1 MRGITWLGVGLL
13 GLAASAHAQP
23 SAAPDMPG
31 KLVIRP
37 RPITSVTA
45 LPVVPDM
52 PGKLVIRPKGWPVP
66 GGGTPSAVGPLASV
80 LVGAPPAATPPA
92 ATPVDNPE
100 DGRIRLETWDVV
112 FLRGMKAGHFH
123 VVVRDYQRD
132 GKPLVYATKMSR
144 LTVARFGQPA
154 DLWGEEATME
164 TPAGEVLT
172 TRFTQGLGRNQELT
186 LEGTVTG
193 KSLAVQIKGALN
205 DSVTVPFPEGVVG
218 VAGEAGL
225 FAAKKPKPGDTF
237 EYKGYLPLINQV
249 VTYTAAAKNEEDL
262 AVYEG
267 QKPRRV
273 LRIAMSAAPVLKY
286 KHPPATVWVDAVT
299 FEPVRLD
306 TNVPSLGGKVTVL
319 RTTKEYATRPA
330 AQIPELNEVQ
340 SIVLDRAVPNV
351 HQLDRL
357 QLRMTLGDD
366 LKPAD
371 AVAQDARQTLTNI
384 DPTANA
390 FDLTLTARRAPV
402 AVPANTPADPG
413 AEFMGAS
420 FFIDWRN
427 DATKRNAQAAV
438 AGLPAGATAWQK
450 AQAVERWVHTNMKAA
465 EFSQAMATCSKVSTD
480 LSGDCT
486 EYAMLGAGM
495 CRAVGVPSRTALGLV
510 YAAGRDGKP
519 TLAYH
524 MWFEVYADG
533 QWLALDG
540 TLGRGSVGAGHIKIT
555 DTSWHEEQSFAP
567 LLPVLSVLGATP
579 KVSVR

>member
-1 MRGITWLGVGLL
+1 MRVIAWFGVGLL
-13 GLAASAHAQP
+13 GLASSVHAQSP
-23 SAAPDMPG
+23 GPPDMPG

-37 RPITSVTA
+37 KPLASANTPP
-45 LPVVPDM
+45 LVPDM
-52 PGKLVIRPKGWPVP
+52 PGKLVIRPKGWPAP
-66 GGGTPSAVGPLASV
+66 GRTTPTAVGPIAPM
-80 LVGAPPAATPPA
+80 LVAAQPPATPPA
-92 ATPVDNPE
+92 AAPADKPE

-123 VVVRDYQRD
+123 VVVRDYVRD

-154 DLWGEEATME
+154 ELWGEEATME

-193 KSLAVQIKGALN
+193 KSLAVQIKGAVT

-218 VAGEAGL
+218 VAGEMGL
-225 FAAKKPKPGDTF
+225 FAAKKPKPGESFD
-237 EYKGYLPLINQV
+237 YKGYLPLINQV
-249 VTYTAAAKNEEDL
+249 VTYTATAIREEGL

-273 LRIAMSAAPVLKY
+273 LKIAMSAAPVLKY
-286 KHPPATVWVDAVT
+286 KHPPATVWVDAAT

-306 TNVPSLGGKVTVL
+306 TNIPALGGKVTVL

-330 AQIPELNEVQ
+330 AQVPELNEVQ
-340 SIVLDRAVPNV
+340 SIVLDRVVPNV
-351 HQLDRL
+351 HQLDQL

-371 AVAQDARQTLTNI
+371 AVAQDVRQTVSSI
-384 DPTANA
+384 DPAANA
-390 FDLTLTARRAPV
+390 FDVTITARRAPA
-402 AVPANTPADPG
+402 AVPAGTPADPG
-413 AEFMGAS
+413 AEFSGAS
-420 FFIDWRN
+420 FFIDWQN
-427 DATKRNAQAAV
+427 DATKRNAQTAV

-450 AQAVERWVHTNMKAA
+450 AQAIERWVHTNMKAA

-486 EYAMLGAGM
+486 EYAMLATGM
-495 CRAVGVPSRTALGLV
+495 CRAAGVPARTALGLV

-540 TLGRGSVGAGHIKIT
+540 TLGRGSVGAGHVKIT